1 MKKLISIITP
11 VYNEEDSIPIFY
23 EELTKV
29 VRDCE
34 HKYEFEFIFTNN
46 ASTDKTF
53 EHIKNLR
60 TKDPRVKLISFSRN
74 FGYQSSIL
82 GGVTHAKGDG
92 IVIIDVDGEDPP
104 YMIPKFIEKWEEGYE
119 VVYGKRGK
127 RPEPFYVTQL
137 RFLFYRILRWVADS
151 DIILDMAEF
160 SLFSRNVQR
169 SILNSKNTFPFLRAE
184 IAYSGFKKYGINY
197 DRCPRWAGRT
207 HYNLLSMCAF
217 AIAGMLSISTFP
229 LRLTGYS
236 MPILFIFNLLIAT
249 VALISASPFLLITL
263 IWINSLYISV
273 LGAFLGLYIARI
285 YKNGVSRSVFIIDWN
300 QSWL

>member
-1 MKKLISIITP
+1 LKKLISIITP
-11 VYNEEDSIPIFY
+11 VYNEEESIPIFY

-29 VRDCE
+29 VSVCE
-34 HKYEFEFIFTNN
+34 HKYDFEFIFTNN
-46 ASTDKTF
+46 ASIDSTF
-53 EHIKNLR
+53 ELIKRLR
-60 TKDPRVKLISFSRN
+60 AKDPRVKLISFSRN

-82 GGVTHAKGDG
+82 GGITYAKGDG

-104 YMIPKFIEKWEEGYE
+104 NMIPKFIEKWEEGYE
-119 VVYGKRGK
+119 VVYGRRGK

-137 RFLFYRILRWVADS
+137 RFLFYRILRWIADS

-169 SILNSKNTFPFLRAE
+169 SILDSKNTFPFLRAE

-197 DRCPRWAGRT
+197 DRHPRWAGRT
-207 HYNLLSMCAF
+207 HYNLLGMCAF
-217 AIAGMLSISTFP
+217 AVAGMLSISTFP
-229 LRLTGYS
+229 LRLTGYT
-236 MPILFIFNLLIAT
+236 MPILFIFNVIVAT
-249 VALISASPFLLITL
+249 VALISASSFLLIIL
-263 IWINSLYISV
+263 IWMNSLYMCF
-273 LGAFLGLYIARI
+273 LGAFLGLYTARI

>member
-11 VYNEEDSIPIFY
+11 VYNEEESIPIFY

-29 VRDCE
+29 VSVCE
-34 HKYEFEFIFTNN
+34 HKYDFEFIFTNN
-46 ASTDKTF
+46 ASIDSTF
-53 EHIKNLR
+53 ELIKRLR
-60 TKDPRVKLISFSRN
+60 AKDPRVKLISFSRN

-82 GGVTHAKGDG
+82 GGITYAKGDG

-104 YMIPKFIEKWEEGYE
+104 NMIPKFIEKWEEGYE
-119 VVYGKRGK
+119 VVYGRRGK

-137 RFLFYRILRWVADS
+137 RFLFYRILRWIADS

-169 SILNSKNTFPFLRAE
+169 SILDSKNTFPFLRAE

-197 DRCPRWAGRT
+197 DRHPRWAGRT
-207 HYNLLSMCAF
+207 HYNLLGMCAF
-217 AIAGMLSISTFP
+217 AVAGMLSISTFP
-229 LRLTGYS
+229 LRLTGYT
-236 MPILFIFNLLIAT
+236 MPILFIFNVIVAT
-249 VALISASPFLLITL
+249 VALISASSFLLIIL
-263 IWINSLYISV
+263 IWMNSLYMCF
-273 LGAFLGLYIARI
+273 LGAFLGLYTARI

>member
-11 VYNEEDSIPIFY
+11 VFNEEESIPIFY
-23 EELTKV
+23 DELLKV
-29 VRDCE
+29 VKECE
-34 HKYEFEFIFTNN
+34 HRYDFEFIFTNN
-46 ASTDKTF
+46 ASTDKTYDL
-53 EHIKNLR
+53 IKDLR
-60 TKDPRVKLISFSRN
+60 LKDSRVKLLSFSRN

-82 GGVTHAKGDG
+82 GGITHAKGDG

-104 YMIPKFIEKWEEGYE
+104 SMISQFISKWEEGYD

-137 RFLFYRILRWVADS
+137 RFLFYRILKFIADS

-169 SILNSKNTFPFLRAE
+169 SILESKNTFPFLRAE
-184 IAYSGFKKYGINY
+184 IAYSGFQKYGIEY
-197 DRCPRWAGRT
+197 DRCPRWAGRS
-207 HYNLLSMCAF
+207 HYNLIGMSAF
-217 AIAGMLSISTFP
+217 AIAGILSISTFP
-229 LRLTGYS
+229 LRIAGYM
-236 MPILFIFNLLIAT
+236 MPILVLFNLLVGAG
-249 VALISASPFLLITL
+249 ALISGFYFLIVIL
-263 IWINSLYISV
+263 IWMNSLYISY

-285 YKNGVSRSVFIIDWN
+285 YKNGVSRAVFIIDWS